1 MSTEQI
7 YREFLRSTG
16 ICTDTRLEVDGSLFF
31 ALRGDH
37 FNGNR
42 FVEEALN
49 KGCRLAVTEREEL
62 QGTDRVM
69 VVPSALRQL
78 QELAIHHR
86 IQLAPRLVAIT
97 GSNGKT
103 TTKELIAKVLAST
116 FNVIATSGNLNNHI
130 GVPLTLLS
138 MKKEEIA
145 VVEMGANHPGEIAE
159 LARIAAPDTGLI
171 TNVGKAHL
179 EGFGSLK
186 GVLDAKCELF
196 EYLAEHGGK
205 AIIDGSD
212 LQLIRKAGEIGVKS
226 EVIGPGGEL
235 DMSVRLVRQTPFL
248 EVEMVVG
255 SEIYPLA
262 TWVVGAY
269 NIQNILLAAGTGLYF
284 GIPAGDIVSAISAYH
299 PENQRSQMVEGERNR
314 VVLDSYNANPS
325 SMREAIAGLLDY
337 ATSPVMLILGDMAE
351 LGETSDLEHQELV
364 RWIRTLDVDR
374 VLLTGLNFSKVCEPS
389 HNITVF
395 KGRSELETFLKREKP
410 EGYDILLKGS
420 RVMALEKI
428 IPLLND

>member
-1 MSTEQI
+1 MPTEQI
-7 YREFLRSTG
+7 YREFQSSTG
-16 ICTDTRLEVDGSLFF
+16 ICTDTRREVDGSLFF
-31 ALRGDH
+31 ALRGNH

-42 FVEEALN
+42 FVEDALK
-49 KGCRLAVTEREEL
+49 KGCRLAVTERKEL
-62 QGTDRVM
+62 EGTDRVM

-78 QELAIHHR
+78 QELAVRHR

-103 TTKELIAKVLAST
+103 TTKELVAKVLAST
-116 FNVIATSGNLNNHI
+116 FDVIATSGNLNNHI

-179 EGFGSLK
+179 EGFGSLQ
-186 GVLDAKCELF
+186 GVLDAKCELY

-212 LQLIRKAGEIGVKS
+212 RQLIRKAGEIGVRS
-226 EVIGPGGEL
+226 EVIAPGGDL
-235 DMSVRLVRQTPFL
+235 DLSVKLVRQTPFL
-248 EVEMVVG
+248 ELEMVVG
-255 SEIYPLA
+255 SEIFPLA
-262 TWVVGAY
+262 TRLVGAY
-269 NIQNILLAAGTGLYF
+269 NIQNILLAAGTGLHF
-284 GIPAGDIVSAISAYH
+284 GITAGDIVGAISAYH
-299 PENQRSQMVEGERNR
+299 PENQRSQMVEGGRNR

-325 SMREAIAGLLDY
+325 SMREAIAGLLTY

-351 LGETSDLEHQELV
+351 LGNTSELEHRELI
-364 RWIRTLDVDR
+364 RWIGTLDVER
-374 VLLTGLNFSKVCEPS
+374 VLLTGENFSKVCEPS

-395 KGRSELETFLKREKP
+395 KGRSELETFLKRDKP

-420 RVMALEKI
+420 RVMELEKI